1 MELYVACDICGH
13 RYVLPQEREGR
24 NLKCKSCGVP
34 FEVSRD
40 SEYDPDSSE
49 FEELEEDEDTSE
61 SSLAPLWKMATVT
74 SHCLA
79 GLVTLS
85 MLVWMATLL
94 FKSPVETARGIAG
107 GVVRKL

>member
-1 MELYVACDICGH
+1 MELCVACDICGH

-40 SEYDPDSSE
+40 SGYDPDSSE
-49 FEELEEDEDTSE
+49 FEELEEDDAASE
-61 SSLAPLWKMATVT
+61 GSLAPLWKIATVT
-74 SHCLA
+74 GHCLA
-79 GLVTLS
+79 GVVTLS

-94 FKSPVETARGIAG
+94 LKSPIETARGIAN